1 MCCVWPPPRGRA
13 ALGLGEEVGSL
24 GVGKRADLVLL
35 RADALNLAPV
45 AHDPIGAVVTAAHPG
60 NVDTVLVDGRAVKRG
75 GRLLYENLGGVLAEA
90 HRATERLGASSP

>member
-1 MCCVWPPPRGRA
+1 MRSTSPRWRTIRS
-13 ALGLGEEVGSL
+13 V
-24 GVGKRADLVLL
+24 
-35 RADALNLAPV
+35 
-45 AHDPIGAVVTAAHPG
+45 AVVTAAHPG

>member
-1 MCCVWPPPRGRA
+1 M
-13 ALGLGEEVGSL
+13 
-24 GVGKRADLVLL
+24 
-35 RADALNLAPV
+35 
-45 AHDPIGAVVTAAHPG
+45 TAAHPG